1 MVKLITILKKN
12 YLTKYCVLAM
22 HDTWSSETRTVPKQQ
37 NILKQVTV
45 TQTVLIGHFTVLLQC
60 YKKCSNMTYYSF
72 TRNVPIWHITVLQK
86 MFQYGALQF
95 NKKCSNTV

>member
-22 HDTWSSETRTVPKQQ
+22 HDTWSSKTRTVPKQQ

-45 TQTVLIGHFTVLLQC
+45 TQTVLIGHFTVL
-60 YKKCSNMTYYSF
+60 
-72 TRNVPIWHITVLQK
+72 
-86 MFQYGALQF
+86 
-95 NKKCSNTV
+95 